1 MPNYKEKIAEFENNF
16 STVIDK
22 SVRDLSMAFDNL
34 YLDKNAKEIPPTI
47 KLAEALLSGEHNI
60 STKMQIH
67 YDIANAYHDLR
78 MIEGVYSERYLEK
91 ELYHLRCALDM
102 YETNY
107 YDADSDSAEV
117 KVAQYIA
124 MRSYTN
130 LGNAYRALGRHI
142 VAIDCFQDALLI
154 SNDFAMASL
163 NLSFLLFRCAPLQI
177 KRYEQSYYARFI
189 AMGVEFKVIA
199 ECKRY
204 SSPVS
209 REKVAV
215 LADKVKSLG
224 AHKGIMI
231 STCGFQSGAYEYAK
245 KHGIALL
252 QVINRNVMHIMNAAT
267 PETEEQKQKLHLML
281 DWYNRM
287 PKYYAKEYATMDF
300 PDKTIYPSPKMLE
313 AIRREFVLA
322 HKDIL
327 PR

>member
-1 MPNYKEKIAEFENNF
+1 MGAINPYREFVASISPTEFEE
-16 STVIDK
+16 
-22 SVRDLSMAFDNL
+22 LCL
-34 YLDKNAKEIPPTI
+34 EIL
-47 KLAEALLSGEHNI
+47 KGYAEAEHLSDFSIQHNVSI
-60 STKMQIH
+60 PADDGTYQI
-67 YDIANAYHDLR
+67 D
-78 MIEGVYSERYLEK
+78 V
-91 ELYHLRCALDM
+91 
-102 YETNY
+102 
-107 YDADSDSAEV
+107 
-117 KVAQYIA
+117 
-124 MRSYTN
+124 
-130 LGNAYRALGRHI
+130 
-142 VAIDCFQDALLI
+142 
-154 SNDFAMASL
+154 
-163 NLSFLLFRCAPLQI
+163 
-177 KRYEQSYYARFI
+177 YARFI

-231 STCGFQSGAYEYAK
+231 STCGF
-245 KHGIALL
+245 
-252 QVINRNVMHIMNAAT
+252 
-267 PETEEQKQKLHLML
+267 HLML

>member
-1 MPNYKEKIAEFENNF
+1 MGTINPYREFVASISPTEFEE
-16 STVIDK
+16 
-22 SVRDLSMAFDNL
+22 LCL
-34 YLDKNAKEIPPTI
+34 EIL
-47 KLAEALLSGEHNI
+47 KGYAEAEHLSDFSIQHNVSI
-60 STKMQIH
+60 PADDGTYQI
-67 YDIANAYHDLR
+67 D
-78 MIEGVYSERYLEK
+78 V
-91 ELYHLRCALDM
+91 
-102 YETNY
+102 
-107 YDADSDSAEV
+107 
-117 KVAQYIA
+117 
-124 MRSYTN
+124 
-130 LGNAYRALGRHI
+130 
-142 VAIDCFQDALLI
+142 
-154 SNDFAMASL
+154 
-163 NLSFLLFRCAPLQI
+163 
-177 KRYEQSYYARFI
+177 YARFI

-300 PDKTIYPSPKMLE
+300 PDRTIYPSPKMMD
-313 AIRREFVLA
+313 AIRHEFVLA
-322 HKDIL
+322 HKEIL
-327 PR
+327 PG

>member
-1 MPNYKEKIAEFENNF
+1 MGAINPYREFVASISPTEFEE
-16 STVIDK
+16 
-22 SVRDLSMAFDNL
+22 LCL
-34 YLDKNAKEIPPTI
+34 EIL
-47 KLAEALLSGEHNI
+47 KGYAEAEHLSDFSIQHNVSI
-60 STKMQIH
+60 PADDGTYQI
-67 YDIANAYHDLR
+67 D
-78 MIEGVYSERYLEK
+78 V
-91 ELYHLRCALDM
+91 
-102 YETNY
+102 
-107 YDADSDSAEV
+107 
-117 KVAQYIA
+117 
-124 MRSYTN
+124 
-130 LGNAYRALGRHI
+130 
-142 VAIDCFQDALLI
+142 
-154 SNDFAMASL
+154 
-163 NLSFLLFRCAPLQI
+163 
-177 KRYEQSYYARFI
+177 YARFI
-189 AMGVEFKVIA
+189 AMGVELKVIA

>member
-1 MPNYKEKIAEFENNF
+1 MGAINPYREFVASISPTEFEE
-16 STVIDK
+16 
-22 SVRDLSMAFDNL
+22 LCL
-34 YLDKNAKEIPPTI
+34 EIL
-47 KLAEALLSGEHNI
+47 KGYAEAEHLSDFSIQHNVSI
-60 STKMQIH
+60 PADDGTYQI
-67 YDIANAYHDLR
+67 D
-78 MIEGVYSERYLEK
+78 V
-91 ELYHLRCALDM
+91 
-102 YETNY
+102 
-107 YDADSDSAEV
+107 
-117 KVAQYIA
+117 
-124 MRSYTN
+124 
-130 LGNAYRALGRHI
+130 
-142 VAIDCFQDALLI
+142 
-154 SNDFAMASL
+154 
-163 NLSFLLFRCAPLQI
+163 
-177 KRYEQSYYARFI
+177 YARFI

-252 QVINRNVMHIMNAAT
+252 QVINRNVM
-267 PETEEQKQKLHLML
+267 Q
-281 DWYNRM
+281 
-287 PKYYAKEYATMDF
+287 KYYAKEYATMDF